1 MLKTNFFRGAQ
12 TGTIHTPNNSTTIIF
27 RKSNN
32 SGCQQLFF
40 LWYTAML
47 VVCKHMRPV
56 CFDNSETS
64 SWMFLK
70 SAEEYG
76 LNRVLKRMSCLASLY
91 GKWTLLNS
99 IVRAILFCKA
109 SIVSIGRILDCRC
122 CMVNAWVAN
131 SDLVEFWIVSF
142 TWLVNSLVQKGCVF
156 FIASFVWS
164 MLCANDWAPVLHFFF
179 GSFLRSPTST
189 SMA

>member
-27 RKSNN
+27 RKSSN

-40 LWYTAML
+40 LWYTARL

-70 SAEEYG
+70 STEEYG

-109 SIVSIGRILDCRC
+109 SLVSIGRILDCRC
-122 CMVNAWVAN
+122 CMVNAWVEN
-131 SDLVEFWIVSF
+131 NGVLDCEFLG
-142 TWLVNSLVQKGCVF
+142 LVNSLVQKGYGF
-156 FIASFVWS
+156 LIASFVWS
-164 MLCANDWAPVLHFFF
+164 MLCANDWASVLHFFF